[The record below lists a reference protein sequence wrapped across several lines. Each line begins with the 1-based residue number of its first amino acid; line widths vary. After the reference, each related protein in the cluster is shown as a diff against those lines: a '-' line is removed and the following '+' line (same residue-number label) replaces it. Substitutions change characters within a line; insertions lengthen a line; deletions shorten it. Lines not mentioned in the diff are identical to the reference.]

1 MTLPHYPLPQT
12 PDAALPKLGKEN
24 LVQHRARGLIN
35 HFMLCGTPGNISS
48 INREI
53 MPVVGHQVMSQ
64 A

>member
-24 LVQHRARGLIN
+24 LVQHRAQGLIN

-48 INREI
+48 I
-53 MPVVGHQVMSQ
+53 
-64 A
+64 